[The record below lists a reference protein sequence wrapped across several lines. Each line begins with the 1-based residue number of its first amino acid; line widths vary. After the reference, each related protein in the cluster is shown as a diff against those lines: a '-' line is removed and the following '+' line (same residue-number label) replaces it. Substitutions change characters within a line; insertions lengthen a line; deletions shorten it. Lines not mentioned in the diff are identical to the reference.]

1 MLHSGHLAAK
11 SFTGNGLAVAEAHSL
26 GSGFQE
32 IPAILWLSSL
42 KSVKQALK
50 KDMAIRFGTSGWRAV
65 IADDFTFAGV
75 RQVTEAICAHFE
87 KSDEPKKPV
96 IIGHDTRFL
105 GERFAAECAGVVSA
119 HGFRTLLCNQPT
131 PTPTISYAIRSEK
144 AVCGINFTA
153 SHNPPEYNGMKL
165 STGDGAPALPEI
177 TKHVEGLILERAGV
191 VDSLRAKK
199 AQTSDFETYSP
210 RQAYLDDLKKKIR
223 FNVISKAGGRY
234 AFDPL
239 WGTGRGYLDEALRMH
254 GLEVE
259 TIHDWRDVLFGGRS
273 PEPEVTHLTELR
285 ELVVARKC
293 TLGLATDGDGDRFG
307 VIDANGEFITP
318 NQLIAVLFDYLA
330 ESRTWS
336 GGVARSVATS
346 HLVDRV
352 AEARGLPVY
361 ETPVGFKFIGELI
374 NEDKIILGG
383 EESAG
388 LSIKGHYPEKDGI
401 LACLLAAEAVAARGE
416 SLTQQLN
423 KLYERVGRL
432 EAGRIGVRLTEELM
446 KSLSGKLNQDP
457 MEIGG
462 RAIARTNRMDG
473 VKFIF
478 GDGSWLL
485 MRPSG
490 TEPLVRIYAESESAT
505 DLEVLLEQGRKFLL
519 G

>member
-1 MLHSGHLAAK
+1 
-11 SFTGNGLAVAEAHSL
+11 
-26 GSGFQE
+26 
-32 IPAILWLSSL
+32 
-42 KSVKQALK
+42 
-50 KDMAIRFGTSGWRAV
+50 MAIRFGTSGWRAV

-75 RQVTEAICAHFE
+75 RKVTEAICTHF
-87 KSDEPKKPV
+87 KTSDRGRRSV
-96 IIGHDTRFL
+96 VIGHDTRFL
-105 GERFAAECAGVVSA
+105 GERFAAECAGIVSS

-131 PTPTISYAIRSEK
+131 PTPTIAHAIRTEG

-177 TKHVEGLILERAGV
+177 TKHVEGLIAESV
-191 VDSLRAKK
+191 VDSEKK
-199 AQTSDFETYSP
+199 PQTAAFETYSP
-210 RQAYLDDLKKKIR
+210 RQAYLEDLKTKIR
-223 FNVISKAGGRY
+223 FEVISKAAGRY

-239 WGTGRGYLDEALRMH
+239 WGTGRGYLDEALRTH

-259 TIHDWRDVLFGGRS
+259 TIHDWRDVLFGGQS
-273 PEPEVTHLTELR
+273 PEPEASHLSELR
-285 ELVVARKC
+285 ELVISKKC

-307 VIDANGEFITP
+307 VIDSNGEFITP
-318 NQLIAVLFDYLA
+318 NQLIALLFDYLA
-330 ESRTWS
+330 ESRNWT

-374 NEDKIILGG
+374 NDDKIILGG

-416 SLTQQLN
+416 SLTQQLT
-423 KLYERVGRL
+423 KLYTRVGRL
-432 EAGRIGVRLTEELM
+432 EAGRIGVRLTDELM
-446 KSLSGKLNQDP
+446 KSLSGKLSQDP
-457 MEIGG
+457 TEIGG
-462 RAIARTNRMDG
+462 RRIERTNRLDG

-478 GDGSWLL
+478 SDGSWLL

-505 DLEVLLEQGRKFLL
+505 DLEVLLEQGRKYLL